1 MKVQMSTD
9 LDYIYCSKL
18 PMKHRHQYFD
28 DEPKAPKQK
37 REKRKEQ
44 KNAWRQQREAKR
56 QELEDE

>member
-1 MKVQMSTD
+1 MKVQMGTD

-37 REKRKEQ
+37 KRK
-44 KNAWRQQREAKR
+44 AQRAKGC
-56 QELEDE
+56 LETTT

>member
-1 MKVQMSTD
+1 MKVQMGTD

-44 KNAWRQQREAKR
+44 KSAWRQQREAKR
-56 QELEDE
+56 QELENE